1 MQRKDLTDQQFG
13 HLTAIKPD
21 GKSTDGHTAWLCKCD
36 CGKMTRVAINKLTG
50 GHTTSCGHVKADR
63 SHSIGPG
70 YEAKRVNGVATFLL
84 DSNRKVRSD
93 NKTGVTGVKIVHYRD
108 GSEHFQAAITVEG
121 KRKTLG
127 TFTTME
133 AAKKARLKE
142 QTKYEK

>member
-1 MQRKDLTDQQFG
+1 M
-13 HLTAIKPD
+13 
-21 GKSTDGHTAWLCKCD
+21 
-36 CGKMTRVAINKLTG
+36 
-50 GHTTSCGHVKADR
+50 
-63 SHSIGPG
+63 
-70 YEAKRVNGVATFLL
+70 NGVATFLL